1 MSTKEMALNII
12 SEMPGDATIDD
23 IMYLLY
29 LQKKLESGVEDIKL
43 GRSMNNQEVE
53 KELESWLK

>member
-1 MSTKEMALNII
+1 MNTKEMALNLI

-29 LQKKLESGVEDIKL
+29 LQKKLESGVEYIKL
-43 GRSMNNQEVE
+43 GRTMHNQEVE
-53 KELESWLK
+53 TELESWLK